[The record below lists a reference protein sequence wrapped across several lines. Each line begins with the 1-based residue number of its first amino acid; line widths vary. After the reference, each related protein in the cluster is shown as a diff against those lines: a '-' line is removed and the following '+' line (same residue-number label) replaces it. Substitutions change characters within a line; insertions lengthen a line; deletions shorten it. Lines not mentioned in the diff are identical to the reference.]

1 MPRQKRLQRITRAC
15 SILGLGVLFI
25 PAQAT
30 ESEEAVMAERRHQL
44 VEQIQAGVRATA
56 GELGFDRLD
65 PRVEQALR
73 AVPRERFVP
82 ESERA
87 LAYLDSPL
95 PIGEG
100 QTISQPYIV
109 AIMSQLLDVGPG
121 DRVYELGTGSGYQA
135 AVLAAMDVEVYT
147 VEIVPELAE
156 RAARTLESL
165 GYDRVRVHAGDGWLG
180 WPEAAPFDA
189 IIVTAAAPH
198 IPRRLVEQLAPD
210 GRLVIPMGAPDRVQW
225 LAVFTRD
232 EGGELVRRD
241 LLPVRFVPVTG
252 AMEP

>member
-1 MPRQKRLQRITRAC
+1 MPRQKRLQRISCAC
-15 SILGLGVLFI
+15 LMLGFGVII
-25 PAQAT
+25 PAKAT

-44 VEQIQAGVRATA
+44 VEQIQAEVRATA
-56 GELGFDRLD
+56 RELGFDRLD

-73 AVPRERFVP
+73 TVPRERFVP

-156 RAARTLESL
+156 RAARTLASL
-165 GYDRVRVHAGDGWLG
+165 GYDRVRVRAGDGWLG

>member
-1 MPRQKRLQRITRAC
+1 MPCQTRSSWMARAC
-15 SILGLGVLFI
+15 LMLGLGALV
-25 PAQAT
+25 PAHAT
-30 ESEEAVMAERRHQL
+30 ESEEAVMAEQRHHL
-44 VEQIQAGVRATA
+44 VEQIQAEVRATA
-56 GELGFDRLD
+56 RELGFDRLD

-135 AVLAAMDVEVYT
+135 AVLAAMGAEVYT

-156 RAARTLESL
+156 RAVRTLASL
-165 GYDRVRVHAGDGWLG
+165 GYDRIQVRAGDGWLG

-198 IPRRLVEQLAPD
+198 IPRRLVDQLAPD

-225 LAVFTRD
+225 LAVFKRD
-232 EGGELVRRD
+232 ESGELVRRD